1 MKNILFATFALFV
14 LMMATS
20 CQKTEVYSDELTTSV
35 IFKPMMEED
44 LTINKSD
51 INRDALG
58 DDFVNV
64 AISSLNLSAQHIASG
79 QTSSDIFNIVED
91 GGADVISLDE
101 VRLGMN
107 KFTATTTS
115 YVETDATDPVYGEAD
130 GFSSHN
136 KVEAGRYPFTL
147 SNDVIETT
155 DSLVKYLRAIQPFVE
170 FAGEVE
176 QNVTYNKCDGDI
188 CNEVELDMIAQQGR
202 WITTV
207 EFEDSEL
214 AEYYRA
220 HVKVTHN
227 NNNIGPAP
235 IREVNLDRN
244 SPFAWFYMTH
254 AECNEDLDINIR
266 IYLREIN
273 SNTILRTW
281 YLNTD
286 EASIDYYSE
295 LDVVNGVDRW
305 VKIVISEDALKSGCV
320 DFKFNW
326 EWTTEDLDIDL

>member
-1 MKNILFATFALFV
+1 MKNILFVMFALVALV
-14 LMMATS
+14 LATS

-44 LTINKSD
+44 LRINKTD
-51 INRDALG
+51 VNRDVLG

-64 AISSLNLSAQHIASG
+64 AIKSMELSAEHIASG
-79 QTSSDIFNIVED
+79 QIAGDIFNIVET
-91 GGADVISLDE
+91 GGENIISLDE

-107 KFTATTTS
+107 KFRATTTS
-115 YVETDATDPVYGEAD
+115 YVETAATDPVYGEAD

-136 KVEAGRYPFTL
+136 KVEHSRYPFTL
-147 SNDVIETT
+147 SPDPIETT

-170 FAGEVE
+170 FVGETNQV
-176 QNVTYNKCDGDI
+176 VTYNNCDGDI
-188 CNEVELDMIAQQGR
+188 CNEVELDMFAQQGR

-207 EFEDSEL
+207 EFEDAAL
-214 AEYYRA
+214 AEHYRA

-227 NNNIGPAP
+227 NNDIGPAP

-244 SPFAWFYMTH
+244 APFAWFYMTH
-254 AECNEDLDINIR
+254 AQCNEDLDINIR
-266 IYLREIN
+266 IYLREIE

-286 EASIDYYSE
+286 ETSANYYSE